1 MIMTL
6 KRFEFDMDRMVRVKL
21 NDYYEFHQEI
31 DLVEYTQEY
40 LNAKEKAEKAAQ
52 QNTEAGESH
61 TNVKEELLKQLK
73 QPRTYYQY
81 ELVGI
86 VVHSGTAD
94 SGHYYSYI
102 KEQEAFKAQGSNKW
116 YEFNDIWVRDFDA
129 NDIASEC
136 YGGEETAYS
145 TN

>member
-1 MIMTL
+1 M
-6 KRFEFDMDRMVRVKL
+6 
-21 NDYYEFHQEI
+21 
-31 DLVEYTQEY
+31 
-40 LNAKEKAEKAAQ
+40 
-52 QNTEAGESH
+52 
-61 TNVKEELLKQLK
+61 KQLK